1 MDDEKNMIPED
12 EEFDEESGIVEL
24 TDEDGE
30 VTRFEY
36 LTTIEYENEEYV
48 VLAALDE
55 DEEAEDNG
63 EEQEVVILKIEQD
76 EETGEDIYVT
86 FDDEAVSDAV
96 FEKFLAAID
105 EEDESEE

>member
-1 MDDEKNMIPED
+1 MDDEKNMIPEE

-36 LTTIEYENEEYV
+36 LTTIEHENEEYV
-48 VLAALDE
+48 VLAALD
-55 DEEAEDNG
+55 DENEDNG

-86 FDDEAVSDAV
+86 FDDDAVSDAV
-96 FEKFLAAID
+96 FEKFLAALD
-105 EEDESEE
+105 EEDDSEE